1 MQQIILNSKEI
12 TNRLDKLL
20 VELLVDQNFSRSYI
34 QKLIKEGNVI
44 VDGEIINAN
53 NFVVKPNSEIIINID
68 DPKPTDIVAQNIP
81 LDIVYQDD
89 DILIINKQNNI
100 VVHPGAGNFDNTI
113 VNALLRSGVEL
124 SSINGEL
131 IPGIVHRIDKQT
143 TGLLIIAKN
152 DKAHKRLTEMLTNHE
167 IYKEYYALVWGVIAK
182 NKGIIDAPIGRHEND
197 RKKMAVTIKNS
208 KHARTNFEVI
218 QRFDNATLVKCNIE
232 TGRTH
237 QIRVHF
243 NFIKHPIINDPVYG
257 RLSEKTTEFG
267 QYLHAYKLSFSH
279 PITNKVI
286 EVIAELPDEFNDK
299 IKELGGV

>member
-81 LDIVYQDD
+81 LDIVYQDE

-131 IPGIVHRIDKQT
+131 RPGIVHRIDKQT

-167 IYKEYYALVWGVIAK
+167 IYKE
-182 NKGIIDAPIGRHEND
+182 
-197 RKKMAVTIKNS
+197 
-208 KHARTNFEVI
+208 
-218 QRFDNATLVKCNIE
+218 
-232 TGRTH
+232 
-237 QIRVHF
+237 
-243 NFIKHPIINDPVYG
+243 
-257 RLSEKTTEFG
+257 
-267 QYLHAYKLSFSH
+267 
-279 PITNKVI
+279 
-286 EVIAELPDEFNDK
+286 
-299 IKELGGV
+299 